1 MEKVINKIQ
10 VVRYQPGLADAIA
23 KMWNMSR
30 ESWGGD
36 NRVMTGE
43 QVKTKEENSDNI
55 ELYIALDGEEVVG
68 YCGLSEYKEDEG
80 ALYIPLLNVRPDYH
94 GRKIG
99 KLLVLEALE
108 KTVELGWPRLDLYTW
123 PGNTKAVPL
132 YKKCGFFWEDRDDS
146 THLMNFI
153 PAVLNT
159 PLLKPVFEKLDW
171 YSSSTRKIEVKPD
184 GKNEFGFTYYDYEW
198 EHEGTHAR
206 VQFERSGRGM
216 RLIETDEFL
225 AELVLNEHQLIEGR
239 KESISLKI
247 VNKSGNPLAVEAAGK
262 DSGRV
267 KCSLTASA
275 MVSGEEVIT
284 GVVDI
289 SEGEAP
295 DSWKTHPSAVVDLS
309 INGLNCSL
317 RLGILPKKPADVTA
331 SLLGHLSYQGKQA
344 EVAVEVKNNL
354 AEEAKVEIQFPETE
368 KLIPE
373 QKEIVLNLKPKERK
387 SFFLPGAVKKH
398 GFSEHLLQ
406 VALTGSRGGRFQ
418 FEKKAG
424 LALKGF
430 GSQFGGETEE
440 YWHIFNGNS
449 QVNIRK
455 RDYTVKGGRSEKMDQ
470 PFAFFQPKLGKPYTA
485 EFTKK
490 KPVSAEWYKDGA
502 AVTHKLE
509 FLSENMPGI
518 KLAIFTSLYAEG
530 LVKRWMECENGRE
543 EPVEQLYIS
552 QSMYHE
558 GREMVFPLDGEAVA
572 FSDMKELLYGDVN
585 FSSLSGNW
593 YFAGQGGEP
602 IGLAWPESARAVPD
616 NWQLSVEFQTGEIQ
630 AKEKAVLDPLYL
642 SIGAFQSWEEFAA
655 FASHSPSADKKSTA
669 PEKEMNI
676 TSVFCDDEKYAA
688 DLTLTNRRL
697 QPFEGKLS
705 ISVDGSVKASEEIML
720 EGGKDYKTSVTLG
733 EKAGISIVSAVLEE
747 ASSCEKIDE
756 IVLLPGGEVQISWE
770 EEAGLKVAKAVNGP
784 VEIKSAPGFYPG
796 LFSISVNGR
805 KWLDHSFPSLQAKG
819 WWNPWGGGMKT
830 IPSKLNVFSILKGQT
845 EAEAAAVM
853 DSSGNSWQGLKIT
866 TRLGEHPV
874 WQGLVFSQYYLML
887 PGVPLIA
894 SFLRIKDAGGKLL
907 AGEYAVTDAFLNGG
921 KLQDLSIRP
930 DGIEE
935 NGIYTAGKDEN
946 VLFLGNGSSICSTH
960 AEEKLYM
967 VTNSM
972 ADHNEAYMN
981 KEACQLI
988 SRQPFSARVRDS
1000 RTKPV
1005 FMLFDSRE
1013 LSGKLLDRLQ
1023 KISFSNEETE

>member
-1 MEKVINKIQ
+1 MF
-10 VVRYQPGLADAIA
+10 L
-23 KMWNMSR
+23 
-30 ESWGGD
+30 
-36 NRVMTGE
+36 
-43 QVKTKEENSDNI
+43 
-55 ELYIALDGEEVVG
+55 
-68 YCGLSEYKEDEG
+68 
-80 ALYIPLLNVRPDYH
+80 
-94 GRKIG
+94 
-99 KLLVLEALE
+99 
-108 KTVELGWPRLDLYTW
+108 
-123 PGNTKAVPL
+123 
-132 YKKCGFFWEDRDDS
+132 FFWEDRDDS

-171 YSSSTRKIEVKPD
+171 YSSSSRKIEVKPD
-184 GKNEFGFTYYDYEW
+184 GKNENGFTYYDYEW
-198 EHEGTHAR
+198 EDEGTHAR

-225 AELVLNEHQLIEGR
+225 AELVLNRHQLIEGR
-239 KESISLKI
+239 KESISLRI
-247 VNKSGNPLAVEAAGK
+247 VNKSGNPLEVEAAGK

-267 KCSLTASA
+267 KCSLTASLV
-275 MVSGEEVIT
+275 VSGEEVIA
-284 GVVDI
+284 GVLDI
-289 SEGEAP
+289 REGEAP
-295 DSWKTHPSAVVDLS
+295 DSWKTHPSAEVELS
-309 INGLNCSL
+309 INGRKCSL
-317 RLGILPKKPADVTA
+317 KLGLHPKKPADVTA

-344 EVAVEVKNNL
+344 EVAFEVKNNL
-354 AEEAKVEIQFPETE
+354 PEDVNVEIRIPETE
-368 KLIPE
+368 NLIPE
-373 QKEIVLNLKPKERK
+373 YKEIILDLKPKERK
-387 SFFLPGAVKKH
+387 SIFLPAEVKKH

-406 VALTGSRGGRFQ
+406 VALTGSKGGQFQ

-424 LALKGF
+424 IALKGF
-430 GSQFGGETEE
+430 GSRFGGETEE

-455 RDYTVKGGRSEKMDQ
+455 RDYTVKAGRSEKMDQ
-470 PFAFFQPKLGKPYTA
+470 PFAFFQPKLGKPYTS

-502 AVTHKLE
+502 AVTHKLA
-509 FLSENMPGI
+509 FLSENLPGI
-518 KLAIFTSLYAEG
+518 KLSIFTSLYAEG

-602 IGLAWPESARAVPD
+602 VGLAWPESAKAVPD
-616 NWQLSVEFQTGEIQ
+616 NWQLSIEFQTGEIQ
-630 AKEKAVLDPLYL
+630 AKEKAVLEPVYL

-655 FASHSPSADKKSTA
+655 FATSSPLADKKSTA
-669 PEKEMNI
+669 PEKEMII
-676 TSVFCDDEKYAA
+676 TSVCGLDEKYAA
-688 DLTLTNRRL
+688 DLTLINHRL
-697 QPFEGKLS
+697 QPIEGKLS
-705 ISVDGSVKASEEIML
+705 ISADGRVKAAEEIRL
-720 EGGKDYKTSVTLG
+720 EGGKDYKASVALG

-747 ASSCEKIDE
+747 GSSCEKIDS
-756 IVLLPGGEVQISWE
+756 IVLMPGGEVQISWE
-770 EEAGLKVAKAVNGP
+770 EKAGLKVAKAVNGP

-845 EAEAAAVM
+845 EAGAAAVR
-853 DSSGNSWQGLKIT
+853 DNSGELWQGLKVT

-874 WQGLVFSQYYLML
+874 WQGLTFAQYYLML
-887 PGVPLIA
+887 PGVPLIG
-894 SFLRIKDAGGKLL
+894 SFLRIEEAGGKLL
-907 AGEYAVTDAFLNGG
+907 AGEYAVTDAFLMGG
-921 KLQDLSIRP
+921 KLEDLSIRP
-930 DGIEE
+930 GRAGE
-935 NGIYTAGKDEN
+935 NGFYTAGKGEN
-946 VLFLGNGSSICSTH
+946 VLFLGNGSSVCSTH

-967 VTNSM
+967 VANSM

-988 SRQPFSARVRDS
+988 SRQPFSSGGRDS
-1000 RTKPV
+1000 QTKPV
-1005 FMLFDSRE
+1005 FMLFDRRD

-1023 KISFSNEETE
+1023 KISFINEETE